1 MSPSPGPQN
10 KYQQLHKSIWPI
22 LGCGHRCL
30 QLTALSSLTLHAHNS
45 QINSNKYCFF
55 SFNNVDL
62 LRSMLADCC
71 MPRCWGWGTMV
82 AVGWRWLP
90 WPRLAGACIFL
101 ALASFH
107 LGTSHVRYPSTP
119 NPTNNQPTIHPI
131 ISVNNRRRMMFQL
144 PSSAHAWWED
154 ACAVWLHL
162 ILPSWGEWH

>member
-1 MSPSPGPQN
+1 MRRN
-10 KYQQLHKSIWPI
+10 CRRWPI

-55 SFNNVDL
+55 NFNNVDL
-62 LRSMLADCC
+62 LRSMSADCC

-82 AVGWRWLP
+82 AVGRRWPP
-90 WPRLAGACIFL
+90 WPWLAGACIFL

-107 LGTSHVRYPSTP
+107 LGTSHVRCPPTP

-131 ISVNNRRRMMFQL
+131 ISVNNRRMMMFQL
-144 PSSAHAWWED
+144 PSSAHA
-154 ACAVWLHL
+154 
-162 ILPSWGEWH
+162 